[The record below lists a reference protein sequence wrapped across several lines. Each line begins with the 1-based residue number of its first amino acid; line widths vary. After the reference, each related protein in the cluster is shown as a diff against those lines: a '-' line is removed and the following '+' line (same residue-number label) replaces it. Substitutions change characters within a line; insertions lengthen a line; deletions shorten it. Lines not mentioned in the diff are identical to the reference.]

1 MEVETVAYIWVIR
14 RRAELRTV
22 AVTSLRAL
30 KKMPPMITLL
40 SLASQTV
47 KGIGSMPGLTL
58 LIKLMSLCN
67 YPSCNLRYEVAA
79 AEYCAN
85 SVVKAN
91 STLAVLFCY
100 ALHQWK
106 PDTAHRF

>member
-1 MEVETVAYIWVIR
+1 MLLCNETLISNCTDKSNLPKKGRQVETVAYIWVIR

-85 SVVKAN
+85 SGE
-91 STLAVLFCY
+91 F
-100 ALHQWK
+100 
-106 PDTAHRF
+106 P